1 MDVNDLHTSADA
13 AGAAAPAQQSTT
25 ASAATPAQPAPT
37 LEAEVSAL
45 VGSLGSWWSG
55 VSKKSAEQLA
65 SAREQINAQ
74 GGIIALAR
82 SEAAKFEAQLTAAQA
97 SARKAAQTP
106 LDSAGEKSSK
116 GKGKAKDDE
125 DWLGDSRREK
135 EGEYSEEGE
144 ALPLSPEERGL
155 LRQQS
160 DLHDKASQSEL
171 DDIANAG
178 RAALGSAQAWFSSLA
193 EDKRLKELQ
202 TSVSSTIASF
212 SSNTSAP
219 QADGEQTGQRQL
231 LPSLVSS
238 IQASL
243 PHLDLKQSEALA
255 KRYWDQSQLLAKD
268 VGVEVKA
275 MMGDLVKVVPPEEA
289 EGKQAGEC
297 NRLRSDMRGC

>member
-1 MDVNDLHTSADA
+1 M
-13 AGAAAPAQQSTT
+13 PARQLLCVTRPWLIRLPVQ
-25 ASAATPAQPAPT
+25 
-37 LEAEVSAL
+37 
-45 VGSLGSWWSG
+45 
-55 VSKKSAEQLA
+55 SAEQLA

-74 GGIIALAR
+74 GGILALAR
-82 SEAAKFEAQLTAAQA
+82 SEAAKFEAQLSAAQA
-97 SARKAAQTP
+97 SAREAAQTP
-106 LDSAGEKSSK
+106 LDSTAGQGSK
-116 GKGKAKDDE
+116 GKGKGKASDDE
-125 DWLGDSRREK
+125 EWLGDSRREK

-202 TSVSSTIASF
+202 TSLSSTIASF
-212 SSNTSAP
+212 SNTSAP
-219 QADGEQTGQRQL
+219 PGDGEQTQAGQRQV

-255 KRYWDQSQLLAKD
+255 KRYWDQSQMLAKD

-275 MMGDLVKVVPPEEA
+275 MMGDLVKVVPPPDA
-289 EGKQAGEC
+289 DGKHPGESAQS
-297 NRLRSDMRGC
+297 RRGLGT